1 MARNIYCRLILTG
14 LLKLNSPLH
23 VGGFGEAVDTDMPLA
38 QNGAGNLYIPGT
50 SLAGTLREYIT
61 QIFGISLIEKL
72 WGYQI
77 HDKSNASSLIIDDME
92 ITDSKK
98 VIVEIRDNVRIDRK
112 TGTAA
117 DRGKFD
123 RAVIPRGA
131 VMPLNLKIEVET
143 EEDRSESIAMI
154 VELQSAL
161 KEGLIQL
168 GGAKTRGLGC
178 IQLVGGGSLKEQKF
192 SNRTEILSFLAD
204 PSGLEISQNDI
215 DNAAQQI
222 KKNGLTKLNFTID
235 WEPIGPLMVK
245 SGIDGFAVDM
255 IPLTS
260 GNSGNKLSL
269 VLPGSS
275 VKGAVRSHAERI
287 IRTLLGTTSK
297 DNSELSDDLNLPLIN
312 EIFGRC
318 AQSDKKETSLSSDT
332 GTDKDTS
339 INAGPLP
346 GLGALKIRDCY
357 GKNSF
362 TQDQWS
368 KIQSAKEDS
377 DLRTA
382 LNSADLKHWQQG
394 YHVAID
400 RWLGSASDH
409 MLFSLLEPHEVK
421 WEPLNFDLDFSRLPN
436 DLQKPAITLI
446 LMMIRELASKR
457 LPLGF
462 GTHRG
467 MGELKV
473 NTVKISGTNLP
484 DDLKFLL
491 DKTLANGNISEIAK
505 EDLKVLSNSWK
516 EWLIQKQGVI
526 A

>member
-1 MARNIYCRLILTG
+1 M
-14 LLKLNSPLH
+14 
-23 VGGFGEAVDTDMPLA
+23 GGFGESVDTDMPLA
-38 QNGAGNLYIPGT
+38 QNGAGDLYIPGT
-50 SLAGTLREYIT
+50 SLAGALREYIT
-61 QIFGISLIEKL
+61 QVFGISLIEKL

-77 HDKSNASSLIIDDME
+77 NDNSNASSLIVDDMV
-92 ITDSKK
+92 ITESKK
-98 VIVEIRDNVRIDRK
+98 IIVEIRDNVRIDRK

-117 DRGKFD
+117 NRGKFD
-123 RAVIPRGA
+123 RAVIPRGS
-131 VMPLNLKIEVET
+131 VMPLNLKIEVEM

-161 KEGLIQL
+161 QNGIIQL

-192 SNRTEILSFLAD
+192 SNRNDMLSFLAD
-204 PSGLEISQNDI
+204 PSGDEISKNDI
-215 DNAAQQI
+215 DNAIQNN
-222 KKNGLTKLNFTID
+222 KKNDLPKLNFIID
-235 WEPIGPLMVK
+235 WSPVGPLMVK

-260 GNSGNKLSL
+260 GNDSNKLSL

-275 VKGAVRSHAERI
+275 VKGSVRSHAERI

-297 DNSELSDDLNLPLIN
+297 DSSELSDDLNLPLIN
-312 EIFGRC
+312 EIFGKC
-318 AQSDKKETSLSSDT
+318 AQSNKKEDSLSTDLGTNIDT
-332 GTDKDTS
+332 L
-339 INAGPLP
+339 INDAPLP

-382 LNSADLKHWQQG
+382 LDSADLKHWQQG

-400 RWLGSASDH
+400 RWLGSASDG
-409 MLFSLLEPHEVK
+409 MLFSLLEPHQAK
-421 WEPLNFDLDFSRLPN
+421 WEPLNFELDVARLPN
-436 DLQKPAITLI
+436 DLLRPAITLI
-446 LMMIRELASKR
+446 LMLIRELAYKR

-473 NTVKISGTNLP
+473 NYVKISSTNLP
-484 DDLKFLL
+484 DDLKFLAE
-491 DKTLANGNISEIAK
+491 KTLTNGDISVLAK
-505 EDLKVLSNSWK
+505 EDLEVLSISWK
-516 EWLIQKQGVI
+516 EWLNKKQGATV
-526 A
+526 